1 VFNKKERVN
10 INNNLKL
17 YRKQVG
23 LSQSKVAK
31 IVGINET
38 HYQKIEYGLLN
49 PSVEVALLLAKAL
62 HTKVEKLFS
71 LPASANAGEDKLDCN
86 QANKK

>member
-1 VFNKKERVN
+1 MFNKKERVN

-23 LSQSKVAK
+23 LSQS
-31 IVGINET
+31 
-38 HYQKIEYGLLN
+38 
-49 PSVEVALLLAKAL
+49 EVALLLAKAL
-62 HTKVEKLFS
+62 HTTVEKLFP
-71 LPASANAGEDKLDCN
+71 LQASANAGEDKPNCN

>member
-1 VFNKKERVN
+1 VN

-17 YRKQVG
+17 YRKKAH
-23 LSQSKVAK
+23 LSQVKVAK

-49 PSVEVALLLAKAL
+49 PGVEVALLLAKAL
-62 HTKVEKLFS
+62 HTTVEKLFF
-71 LPASANAGEDKLDCN
+71 LPASPNAGKEN
-86 QANKK
+86 PNNSQENK

>member
-1 VFNKKERVN
+1 MN

-17 YRKQVG
+17 YRKQAS

-49 PSVEVALLLAKAL
+49 PSVEVALLIAKTL
-62 HTKVEKLFS
+62 HTPVEELFP
-71 LPASANAGEDKLDCN
+71 LPASANAGEDKTN
-86 QANKK
+86 SSHANKK

>member
-1 VFNKKERVN
+1 MFNKKERVN

-17 YRKQVG
+17 YRKKAH
-23 LSQSKVAK
+23 LSQAKVAE

-49 PSVEVALLLAKAL
+49 PSVEVALLLAQTL
-62 HTKVEKLFS
+62 HTKVEKLFL
-71 LPASANAGEDKLDCN
+71 LPVGATTKTDKPN
-86 QANKK
+86 NQQANK